1 MCSNPQL
8 TVALHNIP
16 GLCSKIPKRIER
28 IAFCRQYLLEKIQLK
43 YIRSNFKGQSLLFWI
58 DLDSSIGA
66 SMIIS
71 QISES
76 ILLLSSNKWS
86 AIFPFSYPFYY
97 DLLALKADNWNMFNP
112 LIAFRRLKRFT
123 SYLYAYKK
131 VFLDKQ
137 LTYSFSM
144 TKPFSVRSA
153 FGGAAIYSLPQAFN
167 SAYCR
172 IDISKLDVYFKGYC
186 EHITYHKNMQSL
198 YINPGWLISAP
209 KEHIKYKSSILWRLL
224 LYFRSFFYSLLSR
237 F

>member
-1 MCSNPQL
+1 
-8 TVALHNIP
+8 
-16 GLCSKIPKRIER
+16 
-28 IAFCRQYLLEKIQLK
+28 
-43 YIRSNFKGQSLLFWI
+43 
-58 DLDSSIGA
+58 
-66 SMIIS
+66 
-71 QISES
+71 
-76 ILLLSSNKWS
+76 
-86 AIFPFSYPFYY
+86 
-97 DLLALKADNWNMFNP
+97 
-112 LIAFRRLKRFT
+112 
-123 SYLYAYKK
+123 
-131 VFLDKQ
+131 
-137 LTYSFSM
+137 M